1 VARASSSL
9 PRSSAH
15 CLGQRHAAAVGD
27 ASGSCE
33 ARARRDGPNRVW
45 FWDITKLLGPQ
56 KWTYYHLYVVLDV
69 FSRYVVAWRLE
80 TRESAALA
88 EDVFSSAIVREG
100 VDPTKL
106 TVHADG
112 GSAMTSKNR
121 TYLFADLGVTKSRSR
136 PHVSNDNPY
145 SESHFKTLKYGL
157 SFPGRF
163 ANIEQARDYCRRFIA
178 WYNTEHRHVGI
189 ALLTPED
196 VHLGGAN
203 DRRNARRDVLHSAY
217 AEHPERFVRGR
228 PEPPTLANVA
238 YINQPEAPQ
247 AA

>member
-1 VARASSSL
+1 
-9 PRSSAH
+9 
-15 CLGQRHAAAVGD
+15 
-27 ASGSCE
+27 
-33 ARARRDGPNRVW
+33 
-45 FWDITKLLGPQ
+45 
-56 KWTYYHLYVVLDV
+56 
-69 FSRYVVAWRLE
+69 LE

-88 EDVFSSAIVREG
+88 EDLFSSAIVREG
-100 VDPTKL
+100 ADPSQL

-112 GSAMTSKNR
+112 GSAMTSKNL

-145 SESHFKTLKYGL
+145 SESHFKTLKYGS

-189 ALLTPED
+189 ALLRPED
-196 VHLGGAN
+196 VHLGRAN